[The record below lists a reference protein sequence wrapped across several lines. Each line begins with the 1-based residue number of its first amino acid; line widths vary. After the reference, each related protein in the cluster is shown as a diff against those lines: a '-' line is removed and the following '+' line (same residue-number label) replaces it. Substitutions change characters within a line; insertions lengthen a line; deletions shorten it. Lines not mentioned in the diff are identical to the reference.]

1 MFLSAFKGEFLEADK
16 ATGLIGGVV
25 ASVTVQLRPRALR
38 RGCFFAGVCGLD
50 RGRLARSE
58 VAVTLLLASA

>member
-1 MFLSAFKGEFLEADK
+1 MFLPAFKGEFLEADK

-38 RGCFFAGVCGLD
+38 RGCSFAAVCGLG

-58 VAVTLLLASA
+58 VAVTPLLASA